1 MLVVIFSF
9 LFGIL
14 HKLHD
19 SQSSLNAWPALAH
32 PEENSDVSYNSSSI
46 VSDYLT
52 ATHQHSKWVKFI
64 FIFIV
69 YILINNSCLIKMK
82 YIFALVAIMACLIS
96 TSHCSSSDRS
106 LAGCLTGLNRC
117 SEAISW
123 FSNIFMESCN
133 DYCVRAGILKNIFL
147 FFSVKLIFV
156 TQHDHCQSGSIGGA
170 CVLQPTNCQLRS
182 EGATVRQ
189 CKCY

>member
-1 MLVVIFSF
+1 
-9 LFGIL
+9 
-14 HKLHD
+14 
-19 SQSSLNAWPALAH
+19 
-32 PEENSDVSYNSSSI
+32 
-46 VSDYLT
+46 
-52 ATHQHSKWVKFI
+52 
-64 FIFIV
+64 
-69 YILINNSCLIKMK
+69 MK

-133 DYCVRAGILKNIFL
+133 DYCVRAG
-147 FFSVKLIFV
+147 
-156 TQHDHCQSGSIGGA
+156 SIGGA